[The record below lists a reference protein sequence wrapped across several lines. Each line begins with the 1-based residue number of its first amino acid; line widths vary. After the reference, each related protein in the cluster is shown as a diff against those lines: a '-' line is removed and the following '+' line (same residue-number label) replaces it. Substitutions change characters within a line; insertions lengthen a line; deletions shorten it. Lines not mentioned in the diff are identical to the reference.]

1 MNGKTSGTPR
11 RFAPTLLLALPFL
24 VALLPDA
31 VGLTRAIDVT
41 AYVNADSRKATP
53 MFDIRHRLAVLSA
66 AWLLTAFA
74 SSAAAQEPPSA
85 PDPAHPPTT
94 QSNVPGGSDD
104 AEPVL
109 AEPDFRVL
117 NLPSTLR
124 LPRHG
129 SSFQLTHRF
138 NGNLRQGS
146 FSENSSN
153 LFGLDQGAAVGFE
166 YRFGV
171 ARHLQAAIY
180 RTAIDKTF
188 QFYGKYDAV
197 RQGGAAPVSLSA
209 HVSVEG
215 ADNFQEHYAPAVGAV
230 VSRMVADRLAV
241 YATPVWVHNTAARLN
256 VDRDTVFVGVGGRVR
271 VGGTVYLVGEVVP
284 RVSGYRPDK
293 AAYGFAIEKR
303 AGGHL
308 FQLNVNNGQG
318 TTFGQLARGGFS
330 DSLYLGFNLAR
341 KFF

>member
-1 MNGKTSGTPR
+1 MLVTHRSIV
-11 RFAPTLLLALPFL
+11 FAAA
-24 VALLPDA
+24 ALLT
-31 VGLTRAIDVT
+31 V
-41 AYVNADSRKATP
+41 
-53 MFDIRHRLAVLSA
+53 LASGV
-66 AWLLTAFA
+66 
-74 SSAAAQEPPSA
+74 AAQEPQSTADPSGTPA
-85 PDPAHPPTT
+85 AIQPDVTAE
-94 QSNVPGGSDD
+94 GDD
-104 AEPVL
+104 AELVL

-129 SSFQLTHRF
+129 SSFQMTHRF
-138 NGNLRQGS
+138 NGNLREGS
-146 FSENSSN
+146 FNGNAGN

-166 YRFGV
+166 FRFGV
-171 ARHLQAAIY
+171 VRHLQAAVY

-197 RQGGAAPVSLSA
+197 RQGDSVPVSLSA
-209 HVSVEG
+209 LVSVEG
-215 ADNFQEHYAPAVGAV
+215 ADNFQEHYSPALGVTL
-230 VSRMVADRLAV
+230 SRMVADRLAV
-241 YATPVWVHNTAARLN
+241 YATPAWVHNTAGNLN
-256 VDRDTVFVGVGGRVR
+256 VDRDTFLVGIGGRVR
-271 VGGTVYLVGEVVP
+271 VSATVYLVGEIVP
-284 RVSGYRPDK
+284 RASGYRPDK

>member
-1 MNGKTSGTPR
+1 MSVITNRSIV
-11 RFAPTLLLALPFL
+11 FLAAVLLT
-24 VALLPDA
+24 
-31 VGLTRAIDVT
+31 GLT
-41 AYVNADSRKATP
+41 
-53 MFDIRHRLAVLSA
+53 
-66 AWLLTAFA
+66 
-74 SSAAAQEPPSA
+74 SAAAAQDVPSMPA
-85 PDPAHPPTT
+85 PSGSMAAMPSDVAADD
-94 QSNVPGGSDD
+94 SDD
-104 AEPVL
+104 AELVL

-124 LPRHG
+124 LPVHG
-129 SSFQLTHRF
+129 SSFQMTHRF
-138 NGNLRQGS
+138 NGNLRRGG
-146 FSENSSN
+146 FNENAGN

-166 YRFGV
+166 YRFGI
-171 ARHLQAAIY
+171 ARHVQAAVY

-197 RQGGAAPVSLSA
+197 RQGDAVPVSLSA
-209 HVSVEG
+209 LLSVEG
-215 ADNFQEHYAPAVGAV
+215 ADNFQERYSPAVGVA

-241 YATPVWVHNTAARLN
+241 YATPIWVHNTAAIVN
-256 VDRDTVFVGVGGRVR
+256 IDRDTFLVGIGGRLR
-271 VGGTVYLVGEVVP
+271 VSSTVYLVGEVAP
-284 RVSGYRPDK
+284 RASGYRPDT

-330 DSLYLGFNLAR
+330 DGLYLGFNLAR

>member
-1 MNGKTSGTPR
+1 MFVITHRSIVNST
-11 RFAPTLLLALPFL
+11 A
-24 VALLPDA
+24 ALLT
-31 VGLTRAIDVT
+31 VLT
-41 AYVNADSRKATP
+41 
-53 MFDIRHRLAVLSA
+53 SA
-66 AWLLTAFA
+66 
-74 SSAAAQEPPSA
+74 AAAQEVQSTA
-85 PDPAHPPTT
+85 DVARNQPAI
-94 QSNVPGGSDD
+94 QSDVTADENDD
-104 AEPVL
+104 AELVL

-129 SSFQLTHRF
+129 SSFQMTHRF
-138 NGNLRQGS
+138 NGNLRQGT
-146 FSENSSN
+146 FNENSSN

-166 YRFGV
+166 YRFGI
-171 ARHLQAAIY
+171 ARHLQAAVY

-197 RQGGAAPVSLSA
+197 RQGDSFPMSLSGL
-209 HVSVEG
+209 VSVEG
-215 ADNFQEHYAPAVGAV
+215 ADNFQERYSPALGAA
-230 VSRMVADRLAV
+230 VSRIVADRVAV
-241 YATPVWVHNTAARLN
+241 YATPVWVHNTAAILN
-256 VDRDTVFVGVGGRVR
+256 IDGDTFFVGIGGRVR
-271 VGGTVYLVGEVVP
+271 VGASVYLVGEIAP
-284 RVSGYRPDK
+284 RASGYRPDK